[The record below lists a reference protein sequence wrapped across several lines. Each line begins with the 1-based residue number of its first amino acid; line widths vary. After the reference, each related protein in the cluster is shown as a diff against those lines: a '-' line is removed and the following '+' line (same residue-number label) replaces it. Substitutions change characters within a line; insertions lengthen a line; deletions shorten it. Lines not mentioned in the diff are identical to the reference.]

1 MNHPIC
7 SEGSVMYIAGID
19 EAGRGPVI
27 GPMVIAGVLI
37 TEEDLGK
44 LAKLNVRD
52 SKMLSRSRR
61 IKLAEE
67 ILRIAKNVKI
77 IEVSPSEI
85 DNAKGRGISLNVL
98 EAMKIAEI
106 IISLKPD
113 IIYVDSPDIFPDRFA
128 ETVKSFLPNELK
140 EVTIVSEHKAD
151 AKFQIV
157 SAASIVAKVHRDRI
171 ITRLKVKYGDFGSGY
186 PSDWRT
192 IRFLQN
198 YVKQYHD
205 VPDIVRKSWKTVRKI
220 LESIKSG

>member
-1 MNHPIC
+1 
-7 SEGSVMYIAGID
+7 MYIAGID